1 MHFKTSAQLEPMMK
15 NGTVSP
21 GQTRQPMGRTQAPP
35 PRGHTHRETPFMT
48 ASTPDQQAKDSPLMD
63 EAVSNQLV
71 HRHQSG
77 TEYRLKHKQQ
87 NYNNIFRRYRKLCL
101 CPWGRE
107 IFLTKNDG
115 S

>member
-1 MHFKTSAQLEPMMK
+1 MA
-15 NGTVSP
+15 
-21 GQTRQPMGRTQAPP
+21 
-35 PRGHTHRETPFMT
+35 HREAPFVTAGTPG
-48 ASTPDQQAKDSPLMD
+48 QQAKDRPPMG

-71 HRHQSG
+71 HRHQSE

-87 NYNNIFRRYRKLCL
+87 KYNNIFRRYRKLCL
-101 CPWGRE
+101 CPWGGE